1 MPVVIP
7 GAELKKFMKLKIL
20 STVAILLVIF
30 VALAIW
36 FFPPVARDTIATATS
51 DEMLD
56 RGEYLAHAA
65 GCISCHLSEDNDPA
79 LSGGRQLV
87 SDFGT
92 FYVPNITPDVAT
104 GIGGWE
110 LGDIVVA
117 IKQGRSPEG
126 HYYFPAFPYR
136 SYSSMTDEDA
146 VAIASWL
153 MSEPPVESTTPSHE
167 LPAPTWLARLA
178 MGPWNRL
185 ADMLSPAFP
194 EYEDQQVARGAY
206 LVRTLGHCGE
216 CHTPRNSMGI
226 TDYDNEF
233 AGAPLLDGYVEAINS
248 EALEYWGEGDMAFFL
263 LMGIK
268 PDDEYVGGE
277 MELVIEHNT
286 APLTQ
291 EDRNAIAA
299 FLIRGQ

>member
-1 MPVVIP
+1 LETRYQ
-7 GAELKKFMKLKIL
+7 GRTNFMQSKLL
-20 STVAILLVIF
+20 SIAAILLVAA

-36 FFPPVARDTIATATS
+36 LFPPVSREPVQSLADDNETLS
-51 DEMLD
+51 

-65 GCISCHLSEDNDPA
+65 GCISCHLGEDNDSA
-79 LSGGRQLV
+79 LIGGRQLA

-92 FYVPNITPDVAT
+92 FYVPNITPDIAT
-104 GIGGWE
+104 GIGAWGIQ
-110 LGDIVVA
+110 DIVVA
-117 IKQGRSPEG
+117 IKHGRSPEG
-126 HYYFPAFPYR
+126 DYYLPAFPYR
-136 SYSSMTDEDA
+136 SHSSMADEDA
-146 VAIASWL
+146 AAIATWL
-153 MSEPPVESTTPSHE
+153 LSQPAVESIEPDHE
-167 LPAPTWLARLA
+167 LPVPIWLARLA

-185 ADMLSPAFP
+185 ADLLSPEFP
-194 EYEDQQVARGAY
+194 EYEDQQVERGAY

-216 CHTPRNSMGI
+216 CHTPRNRVGI
-226 TDYDNEF
+226 SDYENEF
-233 AGAPLLDGYVEAINS
+233 AGAPLLDGHVEGINPES
-248 EALEYWGEGDMAFFL
+248 LQYWTEGDMAFFL

-291 EDRNAIAA
+291 TDRNAIAA